1 MSVPHTQLSPFDSN
15 FRLGIVGG
23 GQLGKMLLADANRMD
38 LKVHVLDPDANA
50 VAANGAD
57 KFEVGSLTDFG
68 TVLAF
73 GLECDAITIEI
84 ENVNVEALTA
94 LEAIGKRVF
103 PQPRVI
109 GLLQDKI
116 EQKDFYAAN
125 KLPTAPYRVFNQADG
140 QNKAGLLDYL
150 NGPTVKYPIVWKAAK
165 GGYDGKG
172 VQVLQNQADAES
184 LPDVPCLL
192 ELAVPIQKELAVVL
206 ARDEAG
212 QVTCYPTI
220 EMEFDERA
228 NLVRYCACPAVLPRS
243 VHQKAYSL
251 AYQTAEALGIVGVL
265 AVELFYTTS
274 GELLI
279 NECAPRVHNS
289 AHFTIE
295 AAYTSQFEQHLRA
308 VLGLP
313 FGSSALIQPAVML
326 NLTGEPE
333 HSGPVHYEGV
343 KEALA
348 ESGLRLHLYG
358 KAETRPFRKMGHAT
372 ITATSLRTA
381 WRSARYAESVLKI
394 KAVEPAATSA
404 A

>member
-1 MSVPHTQLSPFDSN
+1 MPTNPNNSSPFSTDYT
-15 FRLGIVGG
+15 LGIVGG
-23 GQLGKMLLADANRMD
+23 GQLGKMLLADTKRMSIRT
-38 LKVHVLDPDANA
+38 HVLDPDGNA
-50 VAANGAD
+50 VAAKGAD
-57 KFEVGSLTDFG
+57 KFEVGSLTDYG

-73 GLECDAITIEI
+73 GSECDAVTIEI

-94 LEAIGKRVF
+94 LEAMGKRVF

-116 EQKDFYAAN
+116 AQKDFYAAN
-125 KLPTAPYRVFNQADG
+125 KLPTAPYRVF
-140 QNKAGLLDYL
+140 KAEEGNIKEQLLNYL
-150 NGPTVKYPIVWKAAK
+150 SGPTAKFPIVWKAAR

-172 VQVLQNQADAES
+172 VQVLHNQADAES
-184 LPDVPCLL
+184 LPEVPCLL

-206 ARDEAG
+206 ARDESG

-243 VHQKAYSL
+243 VHQKAYTL

-265 AVELFYTTS
+265 AVELFYTTG

-295 AAYTSQFEQHLRA
+295 AAYTSQFEQHIRA

-326 NLTGEPE
+326 NFTGEPD

-343 KEALA
+343 SEALA
-348 ESGLRLHLYG
+348 EPGLSLHLYG

-372 ITATSLRTA
+372 IAASSLRAA

-394 KAVEPAATSA
+394 KAIQPI
-404 A
+404 